1 MKSKIFPF
9 LTVCTAF
16 ISTALIIKFIFF
28 GFGVNAKTF
37 KLSAPQKTQY
47 EGLYAK
53 ESLKLFEAET
63 VKLSEIKE
71 PIVLINFWA
80 TWCIPCL
87 KKFKSIKKLQ
97 EQLGD
102 KIKVLGV
109 NVDEREA
116 LSIKQYKDFVN
127 KKNLSF
133 KSALDPEANI
143 LSKFHLSHVPAIIIY
158 HKGKVVHFS
167 NNAKDYKHDN
177 VLAQLKKLLQ

>member
-16 ISTALIIKFIFF
+16 LSTALIIKFIFF
-28 GFGVNAKTF
+28 GFDVNAKTF

-47 EGLYAK
+47 EGLFAK
-53 ESLKLFEAET
+53 ESLKIFEGET
-63 VKLSEIKE
+63 IKLSEIKE
-71 PIVLINFWA
+71 PLVMLNFWA

-97 EQLGD
+97 SEFGE

-109 NVDEREA
+109 NVDERSN
-116 LSIKQYKDFVN
+116 LSIKEYKKFVN
-127 KKNLSF
+127 KNKLNF
-133 KSALDPEANI
+133 KSVLDPEANI
-143 LSKFHLSHVPAIIIY
+143 LSKFNLSHVPAIIIY

-167 NNAKDYKHDN
+167 NNTKDYKHDK
-177 VLAQLKKLLQ
+177 VLSDLKKTIQ